1 MSPLSPNLRET
12 ITEGLTRA
20 LAVLWVGGFFVM
32 VEGALLK
39 LMP

>member
-1 MSPLSPNLRET
+1 MITLSPRLRET
-12 ITEGLTRA
+12 IGEGLTRA
-20 LAVLWVGGFFVM
+20 LAILWVGGFFVM